1 MLSTNFWKLTMPSNV
16 LLLHSKQTFPPII
29 WIFTESE
36 GGGIESSLSFKI
48 LSTLLKMSSVRTI
61 FYHEGFFLI
70 PKTILLEDSLPI
82 RVLTLLPIEV
92 RIWKTN
98 EFLYDFDRSDI
109 MFEKLA
115 KKYNRGSGSSGYY
128 ISESL
133 PSSRQGVYFINNYI
147 LIS

>member
-1 MLSTNFWKLTMPSNV
+1 MNCFFLNQKTTV
-16 LLLHSKQTFPPII
+16 LKK
-29 WIFTESE
+29 
-36 GGGIESSLSFKI
+36 SSI
-48 LSTLLKMSSVRTI
+48 RTI

-133 PSSRQGVYFINNYI
+133 PSSRQGVYFINDCI
-147 LIS
+147 LISSIFWNFVFSYSKNLKKKFKELKSTQYKKLAPNALWFSY

>member
-1 MLSTNFWKLTMPSNV
+1 
-16 LLLHSKQTFPPII
+16 
-29 WIFTESE
+29 
-36 GGGIESSLSFKI
+36 LSFLIFFLPLVLKKV
-48 LSTLLKMSSVRTI
+48 LSIRITI

-70 PKTILLEDSLPI
+70 PKTILLEDSQPI

-115 KKYNRGSGSSGYY
+115 KKYNRGSGSSYY

-133 PSSRQGVYFINNYI
+133 PSSRQGVYFINDCI
-147 LIS
+147 LILLNFVFSYKKIEQNFKELIKSKSNCL

>member
-1 MLSTNFWKLTMPSNV
+1 MGVVKSCLNCFCLNQKTTV
-16 LLLHSKQTFPPII
+16 LKK
-29 WIFTESE
+29 
-36 GGGIESSLSFKI
+36 SSI
-48 LSTLLKMSSVRTI
+48 RTI

-133 PSSRQGVYFINNYI
+133 PSSRQEVYFINDCILNSSIFWNFVLSYSKNYNK
-147 LIS
+147 ISKN

>member
-1 MLSTNFWKLTMPSNV
+1 MTWAGHKSIISSCLNRFCLNRKTTV
-16 LLLHSKQTFPPII
+16 LKK
-29 WIFTESE
+29 
-36 GGGIESSLSFKI
+36 SSI
-48 LSTLLKMSSVRTI
+48 RTI

-133 PSSRQGVYFINNYI
+133 PSSRQGVYFINDCI
-147 LIS
+147 LILLNFVFSYKKIEQNFKELIKSKSNCL